1 MSHGLQVWAANG
13 DTRLFVSSWV
23 FKEAGNYS
31 IYLTPGQSQTISV
44 PGFNPATWGVIVSSN
59 GWAIGSVSFSSGS
72 ITLTS
77 SGSALESATYSVKIL
92 AG

>member
-1 MSHGLQVWAANG
+1 MSYGLQVWSSSGEA
-13 DTRLFVSSWV
+13 RIFVSSWV

-31 IYLTPGQSQTISV
+31 VYLTPGQSKTISV
-44 PGFNPATWGVIVSSN
+44 PGFNPATWGVVVSSS
-59 GWAIGSVSFSSGS
+59 GWAIGSVSFNNGS

-77 SGSALESATYSVKIL
+77 SGFALESATYAVKIL